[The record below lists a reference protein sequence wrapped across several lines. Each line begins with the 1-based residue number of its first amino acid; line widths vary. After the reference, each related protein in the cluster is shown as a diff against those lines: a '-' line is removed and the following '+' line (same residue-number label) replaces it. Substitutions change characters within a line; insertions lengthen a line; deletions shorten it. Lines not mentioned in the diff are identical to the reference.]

1 MPICT
6 ECHTRYIVQTY
17 MDPAEPCECGAC
29 KKPRPEDYE
38 PSEDELEA
46 RAMIAAMIAIDLGGR
61 KP

>member
-29 KKPRPEDYE
+29 KKPRLEDYE
-38 PSEDELEA
+38 PTEDELEER
-46 RAMIAAMIAIDLGGR
+46 RAHLDGLTR
-61 KP
+61 SRT